1 MKEKKFIILF
11 LVIILLNFCFIF
23 FNKKIFAVTPSE
35 LEISITIYPT
45 QTDSSDNGSSILI
58 DLFKIFFSMPNFK
71 TEPIN
76 TPCENGLCP
85 SPTLEIIPT
94 NFNPLTI
101 NPTPNV
107 LNNNINQN
115 QDNFNYVYYDQCHPD
130 FGNTPLPQGC
140 TLCRAGC
147 GPTTVAMI
155 ISSLLNPSFNP
166 ERTVEYYKEKGF
178 YVGCEGSFIF
188 HAKEVLNQ
196 LGFLTTDYLLFD
208 SYATAELLYK
218 ELKNYFNRGWTFFVL
233 ADFCEGGCGHYFWV
247 VNIDDQKNVWA
258 YDPYYGR
265 KQLPPFNE
273 NQYYPFPKY
282 RYAFG
287 VKKSGYNIKYER
299 N

>member
-35 LEISITIYPT
+35 LEISITIYPTIYPT

-85 SPTLEIIPT
+85 SPTPEIIPT

-101 NPTPNV
+101 NPTPNI

-115 QDNFNYVYYDQCHPD
+115 QDNFNYVYYDQCRSD

-140 TLCRAGC
+140 TICRAGC
-147 GPTTVAMI
+147 GPTTVSMI
-155 ISSLLNPSFNP
+155 VSSFFDPSFNP
-166 ERTVEYYKEKGF
+166 KKTIDYYQARG
-178 YVGCEGSFIF
+178 YYIGCSGSYIDD
-188 HAKEVLNQ
+188 AKKLLKS
-196 LGFLTTDYLLFD
+196 LGFTTTDYRVYKL
-208 SYATAELLYK
+208 ATADKVYQDFKKYLDG
-218 ELKNYFNRGWTFFVL
+218 GWTIFVL
-233 ADFCEGGCGHYFWV
+233 ANFCENGCGHFFWV
-247 VNIDDQKNVWA
+247 VDVDDQKNIWA

-287 VKKSGYNIKYER
+287 VRK
-299 N
+299 